1 MKRHSLTLLAFG
13 ALTTSNLLAGMIG
26 TTECF
31 ATSGEIQDQC
41 TVIRG
46 EARSTGA
53 DFAWQGILPAALAP
67 GDSAEAGDGDI
78 DSAPTS
84 VVTPVPEPATM
95 LLIGIGLLAVPIGY
109 KRLKKRQSLSR

>member
-31 ATSGEIQDQC
+31 ASGEIEDQC

-46 EARSTGA
+46 ETRSTGA
-53 DFAWQGILPAALAP
+53 DFGWQGILPAALAP

-84 VVTPVPEPATM
+84 VVTPVPEPASM
-95 LLIGIGLLAVPIGY
+95 LLIGIRLLGVPI
-109 KRLKKRQSLSR
+109 